1 MKKVTAKGKTVEE
14 AIQNALDELGTTAEN
29 VTTKVIDIPSSGI
42 MGMFGSRFAKVEV
55 TMHEDDDDYEEVVVA
70 EEDDSEVIALCESFL
85 SDVFNAMEV
94 DVELCSEYKDDMLF
108 VELKCEETGVL
119 IGRRGQTL
127 DALQYLTSLAV
138 NKSTDEYTRISLD
151 VANYREKRKNALQ
164 DLADRIAQKVQRT
177 RSKYVLEPMNPY
189 ERRIIHSALQNYDNI
204 TTYSEGEDPYRHIVI
219 DYDRGNE

>member
-55 TMHEDDDDYEEVVVA
+55 TMDEDDDEEVAVA
-70 EEDDSEVIALCESFL
+70 ESDENEVVALCESFL
-85 SDVFNAMEV
+85 SDLFKAMNV
-94 DVELCSEYKDDMLF
+94 DVELCSEYKDEMLF

-219 DYDRGNE
+219 DYVRGND

>member
-55 TMHEDDDDYEEVVVA
+55 TMDEDDDEVVMT
-70 EEDDSEVIALCESFL
+70 ESDENEVVALCESFL
-85 SDVFNAMEV
+85 SDLFTAMDI
-94 DVELCSEYKDDMLF
+94 DVELCSEYKEDMLF

-219 DYDRGNE
+219 DYVRGND